1 MQRKF
6 FSKKSR
12 LFYLV
17 ILAVSLSLEI
27 LFRTFPSFAE
37 FYTVKV
43 LPIVRV
49 IYLPSKIFPFAL
61 SESLFL
67 IFALLLLFLVGCLF
81 ALPFKRSL
89 LVQVKL
95 ISSLLLKTVAVLVFL
110 FSLTFSS
117 SYHRVS
123 IADSLSLERAD
134 ITEEELYSATE
145 AALEKLWEVSRE
157 LEYAP
162 ESMSSSGMDFKT
174 LSKEIKNE
182 VNNACKRYPF
192 LIKGYV
198 EAKPFA
204 LSEPLT
210 YTYIAGIY
218 TYFTGEPCV
227 NTNYAEYT
235 LPYTIAHEY
244 SHQCGI
250 GAEDEADFTAFLILH
265 DAALPYLK
273 YSAWAEAFSVLSS
286 KLYEVSPDRY
296 KSLARALPSIA
307 INDYAISSRAFQ
319 RYTHSPA
326 NEIASTVNDAYLK
339 ANGVEEGVV
348 SYSES
353 VILLISFINSL

>member
-1 MQRKF
+1 MLRKF

-12 LFYLV
+12 LFYL
-17 ILAVSLSLEI
+17 ILLILSLLLEI
-27 LFRTFPSFAE
+27 LFRTSSEFAE
-37 FYTVKV
+37 LYTLKA

-67 IFALLLLFLVGCLF
+67 IFSLLLLFLVACLIV
-81 ALPFKRSL
+81 LPFKKSL
-89 LVQVKL
+89 LAQVKL
-95 ISSLLLKTVAVLVFL
+95 ISSLLLKTVTVLIFL

-123 IADSLSLERAD
+123 VANSLSLEREN
-134 ITEEELYSATE
+134 ITEDALYSAAE
-145 AALEKLWEVSRE
+145 RALAELWEISRE
-157 LEYAP
+157 LEYSP
-162 ESMSSSGMDFKT
+162 ENMSSSGMDFKT
-174 LSKEIKNE
+174 LSSEVKAE
-182 VNNACKRYPF
+182 VNTACERYPF
-192 LIKGYV
+192 LVKGYV

-235 LPYTIAHEY
+235 LPYTVAHEY

-265 DAALPYLK
+265 DARLPYLK

-286 KLYEVSPDRY
+286 KLYELSPDRY
-296 KSLARALPSIA
+296 KALARALPSIA
-307 INDYAISSRAFQ
+307 INDYTLSSRAFQ
-319 RYTHSPA
+319 RYTHSQA
-326 NEIASTVNDAYLK
+326 NDVARTVNDAYLK
-339 ANGVEEGVV
+339 ANGVEKGVI

-353 VILLISFINSL
+353 VVLLTSFINSL